1 MEAEKNR
8 LASWVGF
15 VPRLQDDHH
24 LRRFERT
31 VLLLYGCEGALDDK
45 DQLMKLRTRFS
56 FRRSITV

>member
-45 DQLMKLRTRFS
+45 DHNW
-56 FRRSITV
+56 